1 MIRKSITK
9 IAKEYRMDL
18 SYTQLQCLENT
29 ENAYPSG
36 NMQKWDCLRVFRSH
50 LILFTNGNED
60 KTANIVNEWNLRN

>member
-1 MIRKSITK
+1 MIKKSIIK

-18 SYTQLQCLENT
+18 SYTQLKCLENT
-29 ENAYPSG
+29 ENAYRSG
-36 NMQKWDCLRVFRSH
+36 NMQKWDCLRVFRYY